1 MVVDQKLIIYKFEV
15 GSTKLDPM
23 YLNDSGLLMT
33 TTLFVS
39 ISVCGNNPETC
50 ILLSILKIN
59 EGWNFY

>member
-1 MVVDQKLIIYKFEV
+1 MVVDQKLIIYKFAV
-15 GSTKLDPM
+15 GSTKLDPI

-39 ISVCGNNPETC
+39 ISVCGIIPETC